1 MLILTRK
8 KDEAIRLGE
17 DIRIVLVQI
26 KSGQVRLGIE
36 CPPHLR
42 VLREELYQAVRRENL
57 NALSVDPAELKMLP
71 NPWPSHQDQ
80 NNRQMEGGADRKIK
94 ARSPDKP

>member
-26 KSGQVRLGIE
+26 KGGQVRIGIE
-36 CPPHLR
+36 CPSTVR
-42 VLREELYQAVRRENL
+42 VLREELYEAVRQENL
-57 NALSVDPAELKMLP
+57 RALSSD
-71 NPWPSHQDQ
+71 PSHLPVLPT
-80 NNRQMEGGADRKIK
+80 
-94 ARSPDKP
+94 RSKTTSESS

>member
-26 KSGQVRLGIE
+26 KGGQVRLGIE

-57 NALSVDPAELKMLP
+57 KALSVDPAELKTLAKH
-71 NPWPSHQDQ
+71 WQPSQDQ
-80 NNRQMEGGADRKIK
+80 RIKQAEGDTA
-94 ARSPDKP
+94 